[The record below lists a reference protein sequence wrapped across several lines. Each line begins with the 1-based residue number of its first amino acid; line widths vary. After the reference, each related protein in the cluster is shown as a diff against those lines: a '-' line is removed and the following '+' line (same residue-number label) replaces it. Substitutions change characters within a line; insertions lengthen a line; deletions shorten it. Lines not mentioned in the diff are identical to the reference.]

1 MMRTAESYSFD
12 GVLFTNSKPFP
23 LDEMIAKFKVN
34 PIEYQAPPIVPLNRE
49 VDESLLMSPKQ
60 LAELAGRVICGVDQE
75 MWQYL
80 WSRKAH
86 VFGNC
91 GRPNKRWWINETE
104 NTLRNG
110 FVRPI
115 FKDVFYRPN
124 GVEGIVSKGEALM
137 RLCEEYDEVIHY
149 DADAWVTYGL
159 ARALPRVKFVLV
171 QGLSLGTLFDFAL
184 AKKVPNVSLIGRLH
198 FEEPKDEVFHLKKIP
213 RDPASTS
220 YFSAHYGGY
229 S

>member
-1 MMRTAESYSFD
+1 MSKAESYSFD

-23 LDEMIAKFKVN
+23 FDEMIAKFKVN
-34 PIEYQAPPIVPLNRE
+34 PLAYRAPPITQLNRD
-49 VDESLLMSPKQ
+49 VDESWLMSPKQ
-60 LAELAGRVICGVDQE
+60 LAELAGRAICGVDQE
-75 MWQYL
+75 MWYYL
-80 WSRKAH
+80 WNRKAH
-86 VFGNC
+86 VFGNS

-104 NTLRNG
+104 NTLWNG
-110 FVRPI
+110 FVRPV

-137 RLCEEYDEVIHY
+137 RLCEMYDEVIHY

-171 QGLSLGTLFDFAL
+171 QGLSLGTLFDFTL
-184 AKKVPNVSLIGRLH
+184 AKEVPNVELIGSLH
-198 FEEPKDEVFHLKKIP
+198 YVEPKDEVVPLKKIP
-213 RDPASTS
+213 RDPGSIS
-220 YFSAHYGGY
+220 YFSEHYGRY